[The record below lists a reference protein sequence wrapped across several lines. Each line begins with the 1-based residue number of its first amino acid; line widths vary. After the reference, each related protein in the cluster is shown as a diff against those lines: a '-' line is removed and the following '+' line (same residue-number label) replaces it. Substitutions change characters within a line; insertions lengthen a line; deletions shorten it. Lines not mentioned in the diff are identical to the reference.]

1 VLRTYSLNHDK
12 RDEIEPLLRAY
23 KRMLNAMLGD
33 IWASMRWR
41 EVKVKGRKQS
51 RLLPLYSK
59 DNSFKRRMR
68 DKHLKDWSYSAH
80 WVDSALKTAFSMMD
94 SWRKNYVRDTGRESV
109 QERGGS
115 SLG

>member
-1 VLRTYSLNHDK
+1 MIRGMRSNHYLG
-12 RDEIEPLLRAY
+12 RIRGCSTL
-23 KRMLNAMLGD
+23 MLGD

-41 EVKVKGRKQS
+41 EVKVKGKKQS

-68 DKHLKDWSYSAH
+68 GHKYLKDWSYSAH

-94 SWRKNYVRDTGRESV
+94 SWRKNYVKGIREGEVSKSG
-109 QERGGS
+109 EA
-115 SLG
+115 LH